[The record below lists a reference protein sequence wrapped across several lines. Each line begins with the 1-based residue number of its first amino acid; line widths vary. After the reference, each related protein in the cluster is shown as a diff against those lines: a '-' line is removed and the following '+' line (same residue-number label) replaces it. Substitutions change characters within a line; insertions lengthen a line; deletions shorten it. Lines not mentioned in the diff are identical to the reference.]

1 MRKWNALI
9 LLIAISASGCS
20 LFRGDE
26 EEATVTPPPLFSTP
40 ITRPTINPSPG
51 ATEAFTD
58 TDPTTLNVWI
68 LSEFGPKTENP
79 GSLILADQLSVYDS
93 NHPEIVINVEVKSS
107 AGQGGTLNYLRT
119 GRDVA
124 PDILPDLI
132 ILESDQ
138 LPVAAAEELIFPLD
152 GLLQE
157 EMLED
162 LYPAARSLVQAGES
176 IYGYPMALTNF
187 QHAVFNTLVLSDT
200 IPSTWD
206 ETLRIDDASFVFPA
220 AGQDGAELALL
231 FYLAFGGQIAG
242 DANQPTLDVEPLTN
256 ALNQFA
262 RGRNV
267 GMIAPSSLGLATL
280 SDVWGFYANSVSN
293 MAQTEVSIVLSERES
308 GDESGFALIP
318 GVDQPLAPLVKGWAW
333 AISTPDP
340 VRQASA
346 LQLMT
351 WLTSAENMGEW
362 SNVSKIIPSRSS
374 AFTAWN
380 QDDDYV
386 NFLQDQLEIAQS
398 YPGGANSAVISAL
411 SEAVFNVMSMTK
423 SPRTAAE
430 EAAAALNQ

>member
-1 MRKWNALI
+1 
-9 LLIAISASGCS
+9 
-20 LFRGDE
+20 
-26 EEATVTPPPLFSTP
+26 
-40 ITRPTINPSPG
+40 
-51 ATEAFTD
+51 
-58 TDPTTLNVWI
+58 
-68 LSEFGPKTENP
+68 
-79 GSLILADQLSVYDS
+79 
-93 NHPEIVINVEVKSS
+93 
-107 AGQGGTLNYLRT
+107 
-119 GRDVA
+119 
-124 PDILPDLI
+124 LPDLI

-162 LYPAARSLVQAGES
+162 LYPAARALVQAGES

-187 QHAVFNTLVLSDT
+187 QHTVFNTHVLSDT

-206 ETLRIDDASFVFPA
+206 EMLRIGDASFVFPA

-280 SDVWGFYANSVSN
+280 PDVWSFYANSVSN
-293 MAQTEVSIVLSERES
+293 MAQTEVSIVLTEREA

-318 GVDQPLAPLVKGWAW
+318 GVNQPLAPLVKGWAW

-362 SNVSKIIPSRSS
+362 SDVSKIIPSRSS
-374 AFTAWN
+374 AFIVWN